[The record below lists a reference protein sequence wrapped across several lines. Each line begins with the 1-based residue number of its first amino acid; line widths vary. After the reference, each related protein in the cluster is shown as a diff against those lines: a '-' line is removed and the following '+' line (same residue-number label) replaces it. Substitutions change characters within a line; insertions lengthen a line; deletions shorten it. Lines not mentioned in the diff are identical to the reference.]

1 MGINCLMGT
10 EFQFE
15 KIFLKVR
22 EVLERD
28 GSREYTT
35 KGMHLN
41 N

>member
-28 GSREYTT
+28 GSRVHD
-35 KGMHLN
+35 KGNALK
-41 N
+41 